1 MKNSNDETVISIHD
15 ENMAETSLQFV
26 SVNAPLLFIE
36 EQENQTLQGTFHV
49 QTKGETYETRSEIE
63 EIPPAELND

>member
-1 MKNSNDETVISIHD
+1 MKNRRSSNQKRERRNFTVNKNRTAISIHA

-36 EQENQTLQGTFHV
+36 EQENQTLQG
-49 QTKGETYETRSEIE
+49 KK
-63 EIPPAELND
+63 NDTSLY

>member
-1 MKNSNDETVISIHD
+1 MKNRRSSNQKRERRNFTLNKNRTVIFFHA

-36 EQENQTLQGTFHV
+36 EQENQTLQGK
-49 QTKGETYETRSEIE
+49 Q
-63 EIPPAELND
+63 NDTSLYL